1 MRIIITA
8 NNASIDAPFSPR
20 FGRCAYL
27 IVADT
32 ESGEWEALPN
42 PASSASGGAGPM
54 VVQFISQQNV
64 EAVITGRYGPN
75 AFTALQA
82 AGLRGFVAKGRTVR
96 DVLEK
101 FKAGEAEEV
110 FAATGE
116 ELHGGGRHR

>member
-1 MRIIITA
+1 MKIIITA
-8 NNASIDAPFSPR
+8 NGNSIDSPFSPR

-27 IVADT
+27 IKIDT
-32 ESGEWEALPN
+32 ETGDWQAIEN
-42 PASSASGGAGPM
+42 PASSASGGAGPL
-54 VVQFISQQNV
+54 VVQAISQQNV
-64 EAVITGRYGPN
+64 EAVVTGRYGPN

-82 AGLRGFVAKGRTVR
+82 AGLRGFIAKGKTVR

-101 FKAGEAEEV
+101 FNAGELEEV